1 VNAVKNAR
9 TTRRL
14 AGSVAL
20 LVTALGL
27 PVLNAARSQALP
39 TPAKVTVSPNP
50 VYVVAS
56 QYAYKPVS
64 ATVLDGSSPPK
75 PVANQAVAWQSSGGA
90 SFNPATSVTNA
101 QGVATTTA
109 VYDGVR
115 GKSTITANA
124 GTASG
129 TATLYE
135 YSQSAN
141 LSLKLQPSAL
151 PPDGSSTSLATL
163 TVTDSNNPP
172 DPVPEGVVT
181 MTSNGDVS
189 ISPVTNRG
197 DGTYVATITAS
208 HTAGVETITA
218 THTFRTLP
226 TLSTTA
232 QLSEY
237 GSATAVTVSL
247 SRPSIP
253 ATGVAQPQGSSLH
266 LNDSTGFSADPYEP
280 DPAQPA
286 ATATVTDA
294 NGSRVPNEVVQFS
307 ASGGAT
313 FGPVTNNG
321 DGTYTASLTSS
332 THPGTETITA
342 RATSANVSGS
352 TTLRETFG
360 ALHTAPGNTNIL
372 DADGN
377 PVTLRGL
384 NLDPQGYTDKYLIQR
399 YFRSGVYD
407 QIRNNWNA
415 NAVRAFI
422 DLDQWMQP
430 CAVEQQQN
438 QYDPNYRRVY
448 QEYAKAATQRG
459 MFVTFVLGR
468 NPKRLCD
475 VSGPQMMAERDI
487 ANPADDAAHFWTSVA
502 NTFKDNPM
510 VGFELFNEPHSIVE
524 QQPPYRTKV
533 KLSDAAWLNGG
544 TIACEA
550 AFPGCPEATPTWTAA
565 GMQEMY
571 NAIRATGATNL
582 VIVDGQGWA
591 NLTPPALISSAA
603 STTYASDYPATNIV
617 YNLHYYSCP
626 SYTAASQTAPA
637 SYNCSGG
644 PQPQPTDT
652 CATTPTPGYQ
662 IAATR
667 IQPWVTW
674 RSTNGVPVMENE
686 FGWPNNTN
694 AYDSCFIQNT
704 INFDEANNVSW
715 LAYAWFGWDGPF
727 NLSSHPDSGDYTPT
741 ISGLPVKNGLA
752 NNQN

>member
-1 VNAVKNAR
+1 VAVKAAKSTR

-14 AGSVAL
+14 ATSVAL
-20 LVTALGL
+20 LLMAVGL
-27 PVLNAARSQALP
+27 PVLNAARSQALS

-50 VYVVAS
+50 VFVVAW
-56 QYAYKPVS
+56 QYESKPVS
-64 ATVLDGSSPPK
+64 ATVLDASNH
-75 PVANQAVAWQSSGGA
+75 PVPNQAVAWTSSGGA
-90 SFNPATSVTNA
+90 SLNPATSVTNA
-101 QGVATTTA
+101 QGVATTNA
-109 VYDGVR
+109 VSDGVR

-141 LSLKLQPSAL
+141 LSLKLQPPAM

-163 TVTDSNNPP
+163 TVNDSNNPP

-181 MTSNGDVS
+181 MTKSGDVS
-189 ISPVTNRG
+189 IGAVTNRG

-208 HTAGVETITA
+208 RTADLETITA

-232 QLSEY
+232 LLSEY

-253 ATGVAQPQGSSLH
+253 ATGVAQAPGSSLH
-266 LNDSTGFSADPYEP
+266 LNDSTGFSADPYQP
-280 DPAQPA
+280 DPAPPT
-286 ATATVTDA
+286 ATAMVTDA
-294 NGSRVPNEVVQFS
+294 NGSRVPNEVVRFS

-321 DGTYTASLTSS
+321 DGTYTAPLTSS
-332 THPGTETITA
+332 SHPGTETITA
-342 RATSANVSGS
+342 LAANANVSGS

-360 ALHTAPGNTNIL
+360 ALHTTAGNTNIL

-377 PVTLRGL
+377 PVMLRGL
-384 NLDPQGYTDKYLIQR
+384 NLDPQGPTDKYLIQR
-399 YFRSGVYD
+399 YFRSNVYD
-407 QIRNNWNA
+407 EVRDDWKA
-415 NAVRAFI
+415 NTVRAFI

-430 CAVEQQQN
+430 CPVEQQHGD
-438 QYDPNYRRVY
+438 YDPNYKSVY

-459 MFVTFVLGR
+459 MFVMFVLGR
-468 NPKRLCD
+468 SPKRLCD

-487 ANPADDAAHFWTSVA
+487 ANTADDAAHFWTSVA

-510 VGFELFNEPHSIVE
+510 VGFELFNEPHSALDGSV
-524 QQPPYRTKV
+524 T
-533 KLSDAAWLNGG
+533 LTDAQWLNGG
-544 TIACEA
+544 TISCNANHA
-550 AFPGCPEATPTWTAA
+550 GCPDATPTWTAA

-571 NAIRATGATNL
+571 NAIRATGATNI
-582 VIVDGQGWA
+582 VMVDGQDWA
-591 NLTPPALISSAA
+591 NRTPPALISSSA
-603 STTYASDYPATNIV
+603 STTRATDYPATNVV

-626 SYTAASQTAPA
+626 SYAPATATAAA

-644 PQPQPTDT
+644 TQPQATDT
-652 CATTPTPGYQ
+652 CTTTPTPWYQ
-662 IAATR
+662 TAATR
-667 IQPWVTW
+667 IQPWVAW
-674 RSTNGVPVMENE
+674 RSANGVPIMENE

-694 AYDSCFIQNT
+694 AYDSCFNRNT

-715 LAYAWFGWDGPF
+715 LAYAWFGWAGNF
-727 NLSSHPDSGDYTPT
+727 NLATHPDSGDFTPT
-741 ISGLPVKNGLA
+741 ITGQPVKNGLA
-752 NNQN
+752 ANQN